1 MQSMLRIVFMGT
13 PGFAVPTLE
22 KLLEAGKKV
31 VAVIT
36 APDRPAGRGQQIQ
49 YSEVKQCAL
58 KHGIPILQPEKL
70 KDPAFLEAY
79 YALQPDLNVVVAF
92 RMLPEAVWAYPK
104 YGTINLHA
112 SLLPQ
117 YRGAAPINRAI
128 MNGEKQTGLTTFFIE
143 KEIDTGKIILQE
155 KMVIGEEETAGELH
169 DRMMHIGAE
178 MVLKTV
184 EMIENGEVRSIEQK
198 QIIENEN
205 IILKPAPKIFKDD
218 CKINWNEPLS
228 TIHNQ
233 IRGLSPYPAAFTM
246 LTGDNFPETPLKI
259 YKSSIKHFKNPEE
272 SGTVGTDGKNTIW
285 VNHPEGALYLEEL
298 QLAGRKRLKA
308 DEFLRGFPLLTGV
321 WKVK

>member
-1 MQSMLRIVFMGT
+1 MLRIIFMGT

-22 KLLEAGKKV
+22 KLLEAGKQI

-36 APDRPAGRGQQIQ
+36 APDRPAGRGQQIH

-58 KHGIPILQPEKL
+58 KHGIMVLQPEKL
-70 KDPAFLEAY
+70 KDPAFLETY
-79 YALQPDLNVVVAF
+79 YALKPDLNIVVAF
-92 RMLPEAVWAYPK
+92 RMLPESVWAHPK

-117 YRGAAPINRAI
+117 YRGAAPINWAI

-143 KEIDTGKIILQE
+143 KEIDTGKIILQQ
-155 KMVIGEEETAGELH
+155 KMDIGDEETAGELH
-169 DRMMHIGAE
+169 DRMMFIGAE

-184 EMIENGEVRSIEQK
+184 EMIEKGEVHSIDQK
-198 QIIENEN
+198 QIIENEH

-218 CKINWNEPLS
+218 CKINWNQSL
-228 TIHNQ
+228 TQIHNQ
-233 IRGLSPYPAAFTM
+233 IRGLSPYPSAFTI
-246 LTGDNFPETPLKI
+246 LIGDNYPETPLKI
-259 YKSSIKHFKNPEE
+259 YKSSIKHFKNTEK
-272 SGTVGTDGKNTIW
+272 SGTIGTDGKKHIW
-285 VNHPEGALYLEEL
+285 VNHSEGALYIEEL

-308 DEFLRGFPLLTGV
+308 EEFLRGFPLLTGV